1 MWNRCWT
8 NFGPLSPSFF
18 LIRVEV
24 IFIGN
29 HASSAFNYRRGLFFA
44 ARWPNHCC
52 QESPTLFH
60 VLGWI
65 KRLRKPLKGRLQCTN
80 SITGW
85 GRAARD
91 RFRIWHHSRSV
102 HISISTYLDRGLI
115 IFASCY
121 NICEWRIMKTFSE
134 TCLEVC
140 PHFGIG
146 RVHFIS
152 LLAKCKSAAKSGIRK
167 LGRVL

>member
-29 HASSAFNYRRGLFFA
+29 HASSAFNYRRGLFFT
-44 ARWPNHCC
+44 ARGPNHCC

-121 NICEWRIMKTFSE
+121 GGKIYMNGEKWKLFQR
-134 TCLEVC
+134 
-140 PHFGIG
+140 
-146 RVHFIS
+146 RVS
-152 LLAKCKSAAKSGIRK
+152 KSVLI
-167 LGRVL
+167 LG